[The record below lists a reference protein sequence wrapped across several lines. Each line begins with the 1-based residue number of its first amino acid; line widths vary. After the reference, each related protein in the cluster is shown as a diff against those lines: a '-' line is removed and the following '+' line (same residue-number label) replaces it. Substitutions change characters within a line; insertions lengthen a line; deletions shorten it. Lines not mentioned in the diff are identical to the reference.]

1 MGWGHHHGHATHSAH
16 HGQDHVHGAA
26 LHVHHDPAG
35 HAHHGARPATT
46 RAMLMALLL
55 TTLFALLEALTGWWS
70 GSLALLSDAGH
81 MVSDALSLG
90 LGTLAVWIGKRPPT
104 QRHSYG
110 LQRAEIL
117 AAALNGLILL
127 VVIGVIVFEAFSRI
141 TQPHAVQPF
150 PVMGVAA
157 AGMVLNMVNGWLLSR
172 MEKGLNTRALLI
184 HVAGDFLGSVAALV
198 AGIVIWQT
206 GWMPIDP
213 ILSLVVAGL
222 MLNSTFQI
230 LSESVHVLMEG
241 VPHSLSLHEV
251 GEVLAH
257 ADGVIAVHDLH
268 TWTLTS
274 GMMALSAHLEV
285 HQLAQWPELLARL
298 RQELIE
304 RYGIDQITLQPEPGR
319 SVP

>member
-1 MGWGHHHGHATHSAH
+1 MSLGHHHD
-16 HGQDHVHGAA
+16 HGQPSVSCQMGVT
-26 LHVHHDPAG
+26 LHRHHDPAG
-35 HAHHGARPATT
+35 HVHHGARPATT
-46 RAMLMALLL
+46 HAMLAALLL

-90 LGTLAVWIGKRPPT
+90 LGTLAVWIGKRPPS

-117 AAALNGLILL
+117 SAALNGLILL
-127 VVIGVIVFEAFSRI
+127 VVIGIIVVEAFGRI
-141 TQPHAVQPF
+141 THPSPVQAF
-150 PVMGVAA
+150 PVMGVAL
-157 AGMVLNMVNGWLLSR
+157 AGMLLNSVNGWMLSR

-184 HVAGDFLGSVAALV
+184 HVAGDFLGSLAALI
-198 AGIVIWQT
+198 AGVVIWQT

-222 MLNSTFQI
+222 MLHSTFQI

-241 VPHSLSLHEV
+241 VPSSLSLDAI
-251 GEVLAH
+251 GEELTHTA
-257 ADGVIAVHDLH
+257 GVHAVHDLH
-268 TWTLTS
+268 IWTLTS

-285 HQLAQWPELLARL
+285 DALADWPQVLVCLRAQLMEHH
-298 RQELIE
+298 
-304 RYGIDQITLQPEPGR
+304 GIDQITLQPEPIR
-319 SVP
+319 PAD